1 MRAPYFQRAQ
11 LRRQHGSTAAQ
22 EHSSTAPN
30 SRIQRKHA
38 VAKPSQTEPHSSE
51 SAPSSPPPSTSATV
65 CLSSSLTDTVLDSS
79 SVWKSSLPFPRL
91 SPQHPAAAIML
102 SKETRI
108 ITLLVIDVVFF
119 FVEIITGYAVGSL
132 ALVADS
138 FHMLNDVMSLVVALW
153 AVKLSTKSSD
163 HRFSYGWQRAEIL
176 GALVNGVFLLALC
189 FSIFMEAI
197 ERFVNVT
204 EVSNPKLVVVVG
216 SLGLASNLVGLLL
229 FHDHGHAHG
238 GHGHSHGHGGH
249 SHGPHDH
256 AHSHQLPGTDAEH
269 SHSHS
274 HDAPQHDSPA
284 IRDSANDDAAA
295 ATGSAA
301 KRGRGRGDS
310 VGSIL
315 GHPAQTRAF
324 VVQTAHDLG
333 YDAGTRHQHSNSITS
348 LNGGAHNERSRL
360 LANGSHDYGAT
371 DGAAADLEAGTP
383 KAPKN
388 DRSAERDS
396 HAVNHDA
403 PGHGHSHGG
412 GHSHG
417 EGSMN
422 MRGVFL
428 HVLGDALGNV
438 GVIAAGL
445 FIMYSSAW
453 WRFYSDPAISFLITI
468 IIFHSALPLV
478 KSASYILLQGVPAS
492 VSLEAVRKSIQA
504 VEGVINLHE
513 LHVWQLSESKIV
525 ASVHVLVDCSSGQT
539 DKYMS
544 IAAHIR
550 DNLHA
555 WGIHSS
561 TIQPEFVPGGLREAA
576 ILSGVQVAESDDE
589 GRLRTAQGTLVENE
603 VQKVDTACLIACG
616 KDNSCQTESCCPP
629 TNGASRAASGS
640 NTPTA

>member
-1 MRAPYFQRAQ
+1 M
-11 LRRQHGSTAAQ
+11 G
-22 EHSSTAPN
+22 
-30 SRIQRKHA
+30 
-38 VAKPSQTEPHSSE
+38 
-51 SAPSSPPPSTSATV
+51 
-65 CLSSSLTDTVLDSS
+65 
-79 SVWKSSLPFPRL
+79 
-91 SPQHPAAAIML
+91 L

-119 FVEIITGYAVGSL
+119 FIEIITGYAVGSL

-138 FHMLNDVMSLVVALW
+138 FHMLNDVMSLIVALW

-197 ERFVNVT
+197 QRFVNVS
-204 EVSNPKLVVVVG
+204 EVSNPKLVIIVG
-216 SLGLASNLVGLLL
+216 CLGLASNLVGLLL

-249 SHGPHDH
+249 SHG
-256 AHSHQLPGTDAEH
+256 SH

-274 HDAPQHDSPA
+274 HAVTDGSAHDHDSA
-284 IRDSANDDAAA
+284 HQDEAESGDTVDLNSVGRKKTNSASAANDDAI
-295 ATGSAA
+295 
-301 KRGRGRGDS
+301 RGRSRQDS

-333 YDAGTRHQHSNSITS
+333 YEGSRHQHSNSITS
-348 LNGGAHNERSRL
+348 LGGANERSRL
-360 LANGSHDYGAT
+360 LGNGSNDYGST
-371 DGAAADLEAGTP
+371 DLESGSGSSGAR
-383 KAPKN
+383 KN
-388 DRSAERDS
+388 GHSHNHENAVHNHS
-396 HAVNHDA
+396 HASDSHDA
-403 PGHGHSHGG
+403 PGHGHSHSG

-422 MRGVFL
+422 MQGVFL

-438 GVIAAGL
+438 GVIAAGV
-445 FIMYSSAW
+445 FILTSSAW

-492 VSLEAVRKSIQA
+492 VSLESVRQSIMS
-504 VEGVINLHE
+504 VDGVLNLHE

-539 DKYMS
+539 EKYME
-544 IAAHIR
+544 IAAKIR
-550 DNLHA
+550 ANLHG

-576 ILSGVQVAESDDE
+576 ILSGVQVAESDEE
-589 GRLRTAQGTLVENE
+589 GRLRTVEGRLVERE

-616 KDNSCQTESCCPP
+616 DDNDCQTESCCPP
-629 TNGASRAASGS
+629 TASGAPS
-640 NTPTA
+640 KPGSGSATPAGDRA

>member
-1 MRAPYFQRAQ
+1 MAW
-11 LRRQHGSTAAQ
+11 G
-22 EHSSTAPN
+22 
-30 SRIQRKHA
+30 
-38 VAKPSQTEPHSSE
+38 
-51 SAPSSPPPSTSATV
+51 
-65 CLSSSLTDTVLDSS
+65 
-79 SVWKSSLPFPRL
+79 
-91 SPQHPAAAIML
+91 
-102 SKETRI
+102 KEARI
-108 ITLLVIDVVFF
+108 ITLLVIDVIFF
-119 FVEIITGYAVGSL
+119 FIEIITGYAVGSL

-197 ERFVNVT
+197 QRFVNVT
-204 EVSNPKLVVVVG
+204 EVTNPKLVVIVG

-249 SHGPHDH
+249 SHGSHDH
-256 AHSHQLPGTDAEH
+256 AHSHTVADGDDQDESAVGDAVGTI
-269 SHSHS
+269 SIGRKK
-274 HDAPQHDSPA
+274 Q
-284 IRDSANDDAAA
+284 NNA
-295 ATGSAA
+295 ATNEDGTVSSSVT
-301 KRGRGRGDS
+301 KRGRGRQDS

-333 YDAGTRHQHSNSITS
+333 YEGSRHQHSNSITS
-348 LNGGAHNERSRL
+348 LGGAQNERTRL
-360 LANGSHDYGAT
+360 LANTSNDYGAT
-371 DGAAADLEAGTP
+371 DANTDLEAGTASP
-383 KAPKN
+383 AHKN
-388 DRSAERDS
+388 GHAHDHDS
-396 HAVNHDA
+396 HADHSQGADSHDA

-412 GHSHG
+412 HSHG

-422 MRGVFL
+422 MQGVFL

-445 FIMYSSAW
+445 FILYSDAW

-468 IIFHSALPLV
+468 IIFHSALPLC

-492 VSLEAVRKSIQA
+492 VSLEAVRQSIQD
-504 VEGVINLHE
+504 VDGVLNLHE

-525 ASVHVLVDCSSGQT
+525 ASVHVLVDCSSNQT
-539 DKYMS
+539 EKYMT
-544 IAAHIR
+544 IAAKIR
-550 DNLHA
+550 ANLHS

-576 ILSGVQVAESDDE
+576 ILSGVQVAESDE
-589 GRLRTAQGTLVENE
+589 HGRLRTVEGRLVENE

-616 KDNSCQTESCCPP
+616 QDNSCQTESCCPP
-629 TNGASRAASGS
+629 TQSVGSSSGAATPAANERS
-640 NTPTA
+640 

>member
-1 MRAPYFQRAQ
+1 M
-11 LRRQHGSTAAQ
+11 G
-22 EHSSTAPN
+22 
-30 SRIQRKHA
+30 
-38 VAKPSQTEPHSSE
+38 
-51 SAPSSPPPSTSATV
+51 
-65 CLSSSLTDTVLDSS
+65 
-79 SVWKSSLPFPRL
+79 
-91 SPQHPAAAIML
+91 L
-102 SKETRI
+102 SKEARI

-119 FVEIITGYAVGSL
+119 FIEIITGYAVGSL

-197 ERFVNVT
+197 QRFVNVT
-204 EVSNPKLVVVVG
+204 EVTNPKLVVIVG
-216 SLGLASNLVGLLL
+216 CLGLASNLVGLLL

-249 SHGPHDH
+249 SHG
-256 AHSHQLPGTDAEH
+256 SH

-274 HDAPQHDSPA
+274 HAVTDSDSHGHAHQDESAVGDAVTPVS
-284 IRDSANDDAAA
+284 IGRKKTTNNANDD
-295 ATGSAA
+295 GPISSSVA
-301 KRGRGRGDS
+301 KRGRGRQDS

-333 YDAGTRHQHSNSITS
+333 YDASSRHQHSNSVTS
-348 LNGGAHNERSRL
+348 INANERSRL
-360 LANGSHDYGAT
+360 LANGSSDYGAT
-371 DGAAADLEAGTP
+371 DANADLEAGTASP
-383 KAPKN
+383 ARKN
-388 DRSAERDS
+388 AHSHDHAS
-396 HAVNHDA
+396 HAGHAHGSSDPHDA

-412 GHSHG
+412 HSHG

-422 MRGVFL
+422 MQGVFL

-445 FIMYSSAW
+445 FIMYSDAW

-468 IIFHSALPLV
+468 IIFHSALPLC

-492 VSLEAVRKSIQA
+492 VSLEAVRQSIQS
-504 VEGVINLHE
+504 VDGVLNLHE

-525 ASVHVLVDCSSGQT
+525 ASVHVLVDCSSGHT
-539 DKYMS
+539 EKYMS
-544 IAAHIR
+544 IAAKIR
-550 DNLHA
+550 ANLHS

-576 ILSGVQVAESDDE
+576 ILSGVQVAESDE
-589 GRLRTAQGTLVENE
+589 HGRLRTVEGRLVENE

-616 KDNSCQTESCCPP
+616 QDNSCQTESCCPP
-629 TNGASRAASGS
+629 ASSKPASGS
-640 NTPTA
+640 ATPAATDRA

>member
-1 MRAPYFQRAQ
+1 M
-11 LRRQHGSTAAQ
+11 G
-22 EHSSTAPN
+22 
-30 SRIQRKHA
+30 
-38 VAKPSQTEPHSSE
+38 
-51 SAPSSPPPSTSATV
+51 
-65 CLSSSLTDTVLDSS
+65 
-79 SVWKSSLPFPRL
+79 
-91 SPQHPAAAIML
+91 L

-108 ITLLVIDVVFF
+108 LTLLVIDVVFF

-153 AVKLSTKSSD
+153 AVKLSTRSSD

-216 SLGLASNLVGLLL
+216 CLGLASNLVGLLL

-238 GHGHSHGHGGH
+238 GGHGHSHGHASH
-249 SHGPHDH
+249 SHGAHD
-256 AHSHQLPGTDAEH
+256 H
-269 SHSHS
+269 SHSHAVTDASS
-274 HDAPQHDSPA
+274 HAHGNAHQVVS
-284 IRDSANDDAAA
+284 SADDAAA
-295 ATGSAA
+295 AAVAASDDNA
-301 KRGRGRGDS
+301 KRGRGRQDS

-333 YDAGTRHQHSNSITS
+333 YDGSRHQHSNSITS
-348 LNGGAHNERSRL
+348 LKSNTERSRL
-360 LANGSHDYGAT
+360 LTNGSTDYGAT
-371 DGAAADLEAGTP
+371 DGARADLEAGTSSP
-383 KAPKN
+383 AARKN
-388 DRSAERDS
+388 GHAHGHDS
-396 HAVNHDA
+396 HAGHDHSHGADAHDA

-412 GHSHG
+412 GHSHSH
-417 EGSMN
+417 GSMN
-422 MRGVFL
+422 MQGVFL

-445 FIMYSSAW
+445 FIMYSDAW

-468 IIFHSALPLV
+468 IIFHSALPLC

-492 VSLEAVRKSIQA
+492 VSLEAVRNSIMS
-504 VEGVINLHE
+504 VDGVLNLHE

-539 DKYMS
+539 EKYMT
-544 IAAHIR
+544 IAAKIR
-550 DNLHA
+550 SNLHS

-576 ILSGVQVAESDDE
+576 ILSGVQVAESDEE
-589 GRLRTAQGTLVENE
+589 GRLRTVEGRLVERE

-616 KDNSCQTESCCPP
+616 EDNDCQTESCCPP
-629 TNGASRAASGS
+629 SNGASKPASGS
-640 NTPTA
+640 ASPGEH

>member
-1 MRAPYFQRAQ
+1 M
-11 LRRQHGSTAAQ
+11 G
-22 EHSSTAPN
+22 
-30 SRIQRKHA
+30 
-38 VAKPSQTEPHSSE
+38 
-51 SAPSSPPPSTSATV
+51 
-65 CLSSSLTDTVLDSS
+65 
-79 SVWKSSLPFPRL
+79 
-91 SPQHPAAAIML
+91 L

-119 FVEIITGYAVGSL
+119 FIEIITGYAVGSL

-163 HRFSYGWQRAEIL
+163 HRFSYGWQRAEVL

-197 ERFVNVT
+197 QRFVNVT
-204 EVSNPKLVVVVG
+204 EVSNPKLVVIVG
-216 SLGLASNLVGLLL
+216 CLGLASNLVGLLL

-238 GHGHSHGHGGH
+238 GHAHSHGHASHTHAIHDNDH
-249 SHGPHDH
+249 SHAVTH
-256 AHSHQLPGTDAEH
+256 AD
-269 SHSHS
+269 SHSHAHNEYAVS
-274 HDAPQHDSPA
+274 DTVTPVSVGGRNKTSGS
-284 IRDSANDDAAA
+284 IANDE
-295 ATGSAA
+295 TITKRS
-301 KRGRGRGDS
+301 RGRQDS

-333 YDAGTRHQHSNSITS
+333 YDGASSSRHQHSNSVTS
-348 LNGGAHNERSRL
+348 INAAERTRL
-360 LANGSHDYGAT
+360 LTNASNDYGAT
-371 DGAAADLEAGTP
+371 DVTIDLENGSSSPASKNNHNNGALDPHNAPGHAHSHAPGGGAAAGD
-383 KAPKN
+383 
-388 DRSAERDS
+388 
-396 HAVNHDA
+396 H
-403 PGHGHSHGG
+403 

-445 FIMYSSAW
+445 FIMYSDAW

-468 IIFHSALPLV
+468 IIFHSALPLC

-492 VSLEAVRKSIQA
+492 VSLEAVRHSIQS
-504 VEGVINLHE
+504 VDGVLNLHE

-539 DKYMS
+539 EKYMN
-544 IAAHIR
+544 IAAQIR
-550 DNLHA
+550 ANLHS

-576 ILSGVQVAESDDE
+576 ILSGVQVAESDE
-589 GRLRTAQGTLVENE
+589 HGRLRTVEGRLVENE

-616 KDNSCQTESCCPP
+616 KDNDCQTESCCPP
-629 TNGASRAASGS
+629 GQTSKAGSGS
-640 NTPTA
+640 VTPATAGNERP

>member
-1 MRAPYFQRAQ
+1 
-11 LRRQHGSTAAQ
+11 
-22 EHSSTAPN
+22 
-30 SRIQRKHA
+30 
-38 VAKPSQTEPHSSE
+38 
-51 SAPSSPPPSTSATV
+51 
-65 CLSSSLTDTVLDSS
+65 
-79 SVWKSSLPFPRL
+79 
-91 SPQHPAAAIML
+91 ML

-256 AHSHQLPGTDAEH
+256 AHSHALPGTDAEH

-274 HDAPQHDSPA
+274 HNAPQQDPPA
-284 IRDSANDDAAA
+284 IRDSAANAKGTTSNDDAAA
-295 ATGSAA
+295 TSSSAA

-383 KAPKN
+383 NAPKN
-388 DRSAERDS
+388 GRSADHDS
-396 HAVNHDA
+396 HAADHDA

-525 ASVHVLVDCSSGQT
+525 ASVHVLVDCSAGQT

-589 GRLRTAQGTLVENE
+589 GRLRTVQGTLVENE

>member
-1 MRAPYFQRAQ
+1 M
-11 LRRQHGSTAAQ
+11 G
-22 EHSSTAPN
+22 
-30 SRIQRKHA
+30 
-38 VAKPSQTEPHSSE
+38 
-51 SAPSSPPPSTSATV
+51 
-65 CLSSSLTDTVLDSS
+65 
-79 SVWKSSLPFPRL
+79 
-91 SPQHPAAAIML
+91 L

-119 FVEIITGYAVGSL
+119 FIEIITGYAVGSL

-197 ERFVNVT
+197 ERFINVT

-216 SLGLASNLVGLLL
+216 CLGLASNLVGLLL

-238 GHGHSHGHGGH
+238 GHGHSHGHSAH
-249 SHGPHDH
+249 SHGAHDH
-256 AHSHQLPGTDAEH
+256 QHSHAVTDAHSGSSQAQADN
-269 SHSHS
+269 
-274 HDAPQHDSPA
+274 DDSPVNDA
-284 IRDSANDDAAA
+284 TLTSDATTRKTDDTSLAN
-295 ATGSAA
+295 
-301 KRGRGRGDS
+301 RGRGRQDS

-333 YDAGTRHQHSNSITS
+333 YDASGSRHQHSGSITS
-348 LNGGAHNERSRL
+348 LKNNERSRL
-360 LANGSHDYGAT
+360 LNNGSTDYGAT
-371 DGAAADLEAGTP
+371 DVTADLEAGSRSP
-383 KAPKN
+383 AARKN
-388 DRSAERDS
+388 GHS
-396 HAVNHDA
+396 HANASHDDHSHSADAHDA

-445 FIMYSSAW
+445 FIMYSDAW

-468 IIFHSALPLV
+468 IIFHSALPLC

-492 VSLEAVRKSIQA
+492 VSLEAVRHSIMS
-504 VEGVINLHE
+504 VEGVLNLHE

-539 DKYMS
+539 EKYMT
-544 IAAHIR
+544 IAAKIR
-550 DNLHA
+550 ANLHG

-576 ILSGVQVAESDDE
+576 ILSGVQVAESDRD
-589 GRLRTAQGTLVENE
+589 GRLRTVEGRLVERE

-616 KDNSCQTESCCPP
+616 VDCQTETCCPP
-629 TNGASRAASGS
+629 TSKGGSGS
-640 NTPTA
+640 LTPREQ

>member
-1 MRAPYFQRAQ
+1 M
-11 LRRQHGSTAAQ
+11 G
-22 EHSSTAPN
+22 
-30 SRIQRKHA
+30 
-38 VAKPSQTEPHSSE
+38 
-51 SAPSSPPPSTSATV
+51 
-65 CLSSSLTDTVLDSS
+65 
-79 SVWKSSLPFPRL
+79 
-91 SPQHPAAAIML
+91 L

-119 FVEIITGYAVGSL
+119 FIEIITGYAVGSL

-153 AVKLSTKSSD
+153 AVKLSTKASD
-163 HRFSYGWQRAEIL
+163 HKFSYGWQRAEIL

-197 ERFVNVT
+197 QRFVNVT
-204 EVSNPKLVVVVG
+204 EVTNPKLVVIVG
-216 SLGLASNLVGLLL
+216 CLGLASNLVGLLL

-238 GHGHSHGHGGH
+238 GHGHSHGHATH
-249 SHGPHDH
+249 SH
-256 AHSHQLPGTDAEH
+256 SSH

-274 HDAPQHDSPA
+274 HAVSDSNSHSHQDESAVGDAVTPVS
-284 IRDSANDDAAA
+284 IGRKKLNSSNNDD
-295 ATGSAA
+295 GVSSSLA
-301 KRGRGRGDS
+301 KRGRGRQDS

-333 YDAGTRHQHSNSITS
+333 YDGSRHQHSNSVTS
-348 LNGGAHNERSRL
+348 LSNNNNNNNERTRL
-360 LANGSHDYGAT
+360 LANGSNDYGAV
-371 DGAAADLEAGTP
+371 DANADLEAGTASP
-383 KAPKN
+383 AHKN
-388 DRSAERDS
+388 GHSSHSHDS
-396 HAVNHDA
+396 HVGHSHGASADPHDA

-422 MRGVFL
+422 MQGVFL

-445 FIMYSSAW
+445 FIMYSDAW

-468 IIFHSALPLV
+468 IIFHSALPLC

-492 VSLEAVRKSIQA
+492 VSLEAVRQSIQS
-504 VEGVINLHE
+504 VEGVLNLHE

-539 DKYMS
+539 EKYMN
-544 IAAHIR
+544 IAAKIR
-550 DNLHA
+550 ANLHS

-576 ILSGVQVAESDDE
+576 KLSGVQVAESDED
-589 GRLRTAQGTLVENE
+589 GRLRTIEGRLVENE

-616 KDNSCQTESCCPP
+616 QDNDCQTESCCPP
-629 TNGASRAASGS
+629 TTAAASSSGS
-640 NTPTA
+640 ATPAADRS

>member
-1 MRAPYFQRAQ
+1 
-11 LRRQHGSTAAQ
+11 
-22 EHSSTAPN
+22 
-30 SRIQRKHA
+30 
-38 VAKPSQTEPHSSE
+38 
-51 SAPSSPPPSTSATV
+51 
-65 CLSSSLTDTVLDSS
+65 
-79 SVWKSSLPFPRL
+79 
-91 SPQHPAAAIML
+91 ML

-388 DRSAERDS
+388 DLSAERDS

>member
-1 MRAPYFQRAQ
+1 M
-11 LRRQHGSTAAQ
+11 G
-22 EHSSTAPN
+22 
-30 SRIQRKHA
+30 
-38 VAKPSQTEPHSSE
+38 
-51 SAPSSPPPSTSATV
+51 
-65 CLSSSLTDTVLDSS
+65 
-79 SVWKSSLPFPRL
+79 
-91 SPQHPAAAIML
+91 L

-108 ITLLVIDVVFF
+108 ITLLAIDVVFF

-138 FHMLNDVMSLVVALW
+138 FHMLNDVMSLIVALW

-197 ERFVNVT
+197 QRFVNVT
-204 EVSNPKLVVVVG
+204 EVTNPKLVVIVG
-216 SLGLASNLVGLLL
+216 CLGLASNLVGLLL

-238 GHGHSHGHGGH
+238 GHGHSHG
-249 SHGPHDH
+249 SRSH
-256 AHSHQLPGTDAEH
+256 AHSHAVTHGSGHDHGDAHQDEAAVG
-269 SHSHS
+269 
-274 HDAPQHDSPA
+274 DAVTPA
-284 IRDSANDDAAA
+284 SIGRKRTTTSNDDGVI
-295 ATGSAA
+295 GSPVA
-301 KRGRGRGDS
+301 KRGRGRQDS

-333 YDAGTRHQHSNSITS
+333 YDGSSRHQHSDSITS
-348 LNGGAHNERSRL
+348 QSERTRL
-360 LANGSHDYGAT
+360 LGNGSNDYGST
-371 DGAAADLEAGTP
+371 DVNAADLEAGATSP
-383 KAPKN
+383 TARKN
-388 DRSAERDS
+388 AHSHDQDS
-396 HAVNHDA
+396 HAGHNHASDDHVHDG
-403 PGHGHSHGG
+403 PGHGHSHAG

-422 MRGVFL
+422 MQGVFL

-445 FIMYSSAW
+445 LIMYSDAW

-468 IIFHSALPLV
+468 IIFHSALPLC

-492 VSLEAVRKSIQA
+492 VSLEAVRQSIQS
-504 VEGVINLHE
+504 VDGVLNLHE

-525 ASVHVLVDCSSGQT
+525 ASVHVLVACSSGHT
-539 DKYMS
+539 EKYMG
-544 IAAHIR
+544 IAAKIR
-550 DNLHA
+550 ANLHS

-576 ILSGVQVAESDDE
+576 ILSGVQVAESDE
-589 GRLRTAQGTLVENE
+589 HGRLRTVEGRLVENE
-603 VQKVDTACLIACG
+603 VQKVDTACLISCG
-616 KDNSCQTESCCPP
+616 QDNSCQTESCCPP
-629 TNGASRAASGS
+629 TNSTSASGTATPAASGNDRS
-640 NTPTA
+640 